1 MELSPLAGNRAL
13 KTQLSQQEEGR
24 GLSHAYILSGPAGSG
39 KHTLARLLCGAM
51 LCTAPVERRP
61 CGHCG
66 PCKKV
71 FSGIHPDVAVIS
83 GPAQGKPITVDQVR
97 QLRADA
103 YIRPNEGERKV
114 YLLEGADRMN
124 ASAQNAML
132 KLLEEGPAYA
142 AFFLLT
148 DNAAALLATVRSR
161 CEVLSLSPV
170 STEEGLDFL
179 RTRFPQLAESA
190 VRQAALRCEGILG
203 RAVKALSA
211 DGPEDD
217 SLRQTALQLGK
228 IVAAGDELALA
239 ELCIS
244 LEKWDRDKLS
254 ALLDETILLL
264 RDALV
269 HPGGRWDECDP
280 GRKEAAKALAGGCPP
295 AKLLEHIALL
305 ERLRTAC
312 GFYVGAGHLAGWM
325 CAGLT
330 GTP

>member
-1 MELSPLAGNRAL
+1 MNLQALVGNAPLKRQLELQTAR
-13 KTQLSQQEEGR
+13 R
-24 GLSHAYILSGPAGSG
+24 GLSHAYILSGPEGVG
-39 KHTLARLLCGAM
+39 KHTLAGILAAALVCSGSGD
-51 LCTAPVERRP
+51 LP
-61 CGHCG
+61 CGQCAG
-66 PCKKV
+66 CRKARED
-71 FSGIHPDVAVIS
+71 IHPDIQRFGGDGKDINVA
-83 GPAQGKPITVDQVR
+83 QVR
-97 QLRADA
+97 ALRSDA
-103 YIRPNEGERKV
+103 YIRPNEAPRKV
-114 YLLEGADRMN
+114 YILENAQSMN
-124 ASAQNAML
+124 DSAQNAML
-132 KLLEEGPAYA
+132 KLLEEGPPYA
-142 AFFLLT
+142 AFLLLT
-148 DNAAALLATVRSR
+148 DNVAALLATVRSR

-179 RTRFPQLAESA
+179 HTRFPQLEERA

-280 GRKEAAKALAGGCPP
+280 GRREAAKALAGGCPP
-295 AKLLEHIALL
+295 ARLLEHIALL

>member
-1 MELSPLAGNRAL
+1 LHE
-13 KTQLSQQEEGR
+13 
-24 GLSHAYILSGPAGSG
+24 
-39 KHTLARLLCGAM
+39 
-51 LCTAPVERRP
+51 
-61 CGHCG
+61 
-66 PCKKV
+66 
-71 FSGIHPDVAVIS
+71 
-83 GPAQGKPITVDQVR
+83 
-97 QLRADA
+97 
-103 YIRPNEGERKV
+103 
-114 YLLEGADRMN
+114 
-124 ASAQNAML
+124 
-132 KLLEEGPAYA
+132 
-142 AFFLLT
+142 
-148 DNAAALLATVRSR
+148 
-161 CEVLSLSPV
+161 
-170 STEEGLDFL
+170 
-179 RTRFPQLAESA
+179 RFPQLEERA

-280 GRKEAAKALAGGCPP
+280 GRREAAKALASGCPP
-295 AKLLEHIALL
+295 ARLLEHIALL